1 MAFAGTCTPLL
12 RHMLMHASSHLLPL
26 CPRSVSQVLHE
37 VVSRSLHGRNAE
49 GEKKRTVTVQRGHLT
64 NGKPVIG
71 MTMLKADYE

>member
-1 MAFAGTCTPLL
+1 
-12 RHMLMHASSHLLPL
+12 
-26 CPRSVSQVLHE
+26 VSQVLHE